1 MDFTYRVLAP
11 KNAGLSWPT
20 LILLHGMGT
29 NEEDLLPLKPYLP
42 DDWGLITLRAP
53 YTVGAR
59 QYQWYQLQELGKPE
73 PTSLSSSLDLVEHFL
88 LQLGQEV
95 PGVNLGKLVVGG
107 FSQGALISG
116 ALLQRVVARGLAGSA
131 ILSGYLPESVA
142 LTEPL
147 HKYPVF
153 WGHGE
158 EDMVLPLDWGKT
170 GVARLRSLGA
180 QVTFRTYPQMGH
192 GVNED
197 ELQDLAD
204 WLQTL

>member
-1 MDFTYRVLAP
+1 MDPVYRVLAP
-11 KNAGLSWPT
+11 KNGGLSWPAM
-20 LILLHGMGT
+20 ILLHGMGT
-29 NEEDLLPLKPYLP
+29 NEDDLLPLKPYLP
-42 DDWGLITLRAP
+42 GDWGLITLRAP
-53 YTVGAR
+53 YALGPR
-59 QYQWYQLQELGKPE
+59 QYQWYHFQEFGKPE
-73 PTSLSSSLDLVEHFL
+73 PTSLFSSLKLIEHFL

-116 ALLQRVVARGLAGSA
+116 ALLQRTIARGFAGTA
-131 ILSGYLPESVA
+131 ILSGYLPESVG

-158 EDMVLPLDWGKT
+158 EDMVLPLDWGKD
-170 GVARLRSLGA
+170 GAARLRSLGA
-180 QVTFRTYPQMGH
+180 QVTFRTYPKMAH
-192 GVNED
+192 SVNED
-197 ELQDLAD
+197 ELRDLAD